1 MSNPLCSTQVALHP
15 DILPHILSY
24 LPHDALY
31 PALFVSSTFHRAAE
45 PLPYDTFVYSPR
57 TSHVYSESAATE
69 RSSKRLRFLLS
80 KTTTLVYSQAP
91 HQRRYPSDSEN
102 SVLAIHPRLKHPVI
116 AQCDPQHRPYPSRC
130 CLLDDVQT
138 IATSLSVP
146 FTCLFS
152 AMRHDELSLWEDFDW
167 RDGDCGHGPDH
178 GVDVDGSG
186 EYGDGLEDD
195 EDGTQEDEDE
205 LEEDGDVLG
214 DDQVASE
221 QDGNV
226 RSWCMACS
234 VCRHHLAV
242 DLHAFP
248 ALKALTIRVPSKLYS
263 QFCSYLLKDNWPPTL
278 EELRIVW
285 YDETMEEDVSLPS
298 QSFSS
303 TCGPLR
309 NLRGS
314 MPTGLQ
320 LQSLIDTARIR
331 EGAPQSFMTTLSDIM
346 LALASC
352 QTLRE
357 IKMFGLEQSLLVRSL
372 LWLENVSTG
381 DCISLA
387 RKTLVESLL
396 SDRRATQ
403 LDILPINDFLSLD
416 SNVRYFAPE
425 ERRGYEKAERV
436 LKTPYVDGTETTLLE
451 RDDRVPSSRQKES
464 LAWLLR
470 RDLAI
475 GNV

>member
-31 PALFVSSTFHRAAE
+31 PALFVSSAFHRGAE
-45 PLPYDTFVYSPR
+45 PLLYDTFVYSPR
-57 TSHVYSESAATE
+57 TSHVYSESATTE
-69 RSSKRLRFLLS
+69 RPSKRLRFLLS

-102 SVLAIHPRLKHPVI
+102 SVLAIHPRLKHLVI

-167 RDGDCGHGPDH
+167 RDGDCGHDPDH
-178 GVDVDGSG
+178 VVDVDAS
-186 EYGDGLEDD
+186 EEDEDGLEDVVD
-195 EDGTQEDEDE
+195 DPREDEEE

-263 QFCSYLLKDNWPPTL
+263 QFCSYLLKDNWPPAL
-278 EELRIVW
+278 EELHIVW
-285 YDETMEEDVSLPS
+285 YDETMDEDVPLPS
-298 QSFSS
+298 QK
-303 TCGPLR
+303 
-309 NLRGS
+309 
-314 MPTGLQ
+314 
-320 LQSLIDTARIR
+320 QSLIDTALTG
-331 EGAPQSFMTTLSDIM
+331 EDVPQSFMTTLSDIM
-346 LALASC
+346 LALSSC

-357 IKMFGLEQSLLVRSL
+357 IKMFGLEQSLLVRAL

-396 SDRRATQ
+396 FDRRATR
-403 LDILPINDFLSLD
+403 LDILPINDFLSFD

-425 ERRGYEKAERV
+425 ERRGYEKTEWV
-436 LKTPYVDGTETTLLE
+436 LETPYVDETETTLLE
-451 RDDRVPSSRQKES
+451 RDDRVPCSRQES

-470 RDLAI
+470 RALAI
-475 GNV
+475 GNE